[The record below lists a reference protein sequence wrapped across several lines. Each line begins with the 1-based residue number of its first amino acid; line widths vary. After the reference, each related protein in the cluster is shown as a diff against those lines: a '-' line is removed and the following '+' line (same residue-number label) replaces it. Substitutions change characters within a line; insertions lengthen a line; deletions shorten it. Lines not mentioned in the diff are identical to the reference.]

1 MSGILARN
9 QGVYNNAARYKVT
22 NITREV
28 FVTYWGKNPVTLQP
42 GQTVSV
48 PQYLANKMVDEMVD
62 KIMIDGVKQAE
73 VDYYQRNPNA
83 EINRFRAPSSLG
95 VPAARKVWEDKIL
108 EELPIEEGSTEAQLL
123 RLQIKEELE
132 HDIKAEPSTEP
143 VKVPVSAVGSFDG
156 LPTEFAEIAS
166 QTPKKPLGRPKKVA
180 TTQTP
185 TE

>member
-1 MSGILARN
+1 
-9 QGVYNNAARYKVT
+9 
-22 NITREV
+22 
-28 FVTYWGKNPVTLQP
+28 
-42 GQTVSV
+42 
-48 PQYLANKMVDEMVD
+48 MVDEMVD

-132 HDIKAEPSTEP
+132 HDIKAEPSTSP
-143 VKVPVSAVGSFDG
+143 VQAPASSTMPEFQGLDKEKTSLKDSINETDFVP
-156 LPTEFAEIAS
+156 TKHI
-166 QTPKKPLGRPKKVA
+166 GRPKKVTA
-180 TTQTP
+180 
-185 TE
+185 

>member
-1 MSGILARN
+1 MSSILQKN
-9 QGVYNNAARYKVT
+9 QGVFNNAMRYKVT
-22 NITREV
+22 NITKDP
-28 FVTYWGKNPVTLQP
+28 FTSYWGKNPVTLKP

-62 KIMIDGVKQAE
+62 KIMIEGVKQTE

-83 EINRFRAPSSLG
+83 EINRFRAPNSLG

-132 HDIKAEPSTEP
+132 KDLKAEPSTEP
-143 VKVPVSAVGSFDG
+143 VAVPQSAVGAFEG

-166 QTPKKPLGRPKKVA
+166 KTPSKPLGRPKKVA
-180 TTQTP
+180 TT
-185 TE
+185 